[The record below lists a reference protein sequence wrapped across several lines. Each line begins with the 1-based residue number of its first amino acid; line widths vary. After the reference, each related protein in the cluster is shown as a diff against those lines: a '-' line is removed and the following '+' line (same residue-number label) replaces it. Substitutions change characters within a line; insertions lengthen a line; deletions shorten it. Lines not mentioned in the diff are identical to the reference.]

1 MSSLPSVTGMPDS
14 EKRSPVIVGAGGKGG
29 GGSGSRPKEKKD
41 NLNSTQTASIIDL
54 ISEGE
59 IEGIVGDFKGVY
71 LNNVP
76 VQNENGNFN
85 YREVEAET
93 RLGWQGQEPISFAD
107 TVDQIFPVNQK
118 VTKQVGPLT
127 REITDTNVDAVRFT
141 MTVPRL
147 EKIEDDGDIKGTK
160 VKFRFSVQY
169 ANGSNFIELDEK
181 KISGRTLDPYA
192 KNYVFN
198 LNKDPAGFPVQIR
211 VTRITDDSSSTKL
224 SNELIW
230 TSYTEIIKETLTYP
244 NSALVGIKF
253 SAEQFNSIPSRAYR
267 VRGIKVAIPSNATVD
282 QDNGSLTYEGTWDG
296 TFQQAQW
303 CADPAWI
310 LWDLLTSTRYGF
322 GDHITYD
329 TLDRWSFFS
338 ASQYANALVPDGFG
352 GQEPRFLC
360 NVNIQRIDEAY
371 KLINDLASVFR
382 AMPFWTAGSVVIAQ
396 DRPQDAS
403 YLFNLSNVTADG
415 FNYQNSSQKT
425 KANVAL
431 VRYFDMTQRDVGY
444 EIAED
449 PTSIE
454 KYGVIK
460 RQVEAFGCTSR
471 GQAKRVGEWLIYTE
485 NNEAEVITFRTSV
498 DAGVVVRPGQV
509 IEVSDPV
516 KAGLRRGGRV
526 LSATTSS
533 IQVDNESETSLT
545 ASDNAKLSVVLPD
558 GTLET
563 LDIASVSGNTINVSG
578 SFSQTPNV
586 NTVWAIQT
594 DTTKT
599 TLWRVLGVTE
609 VDAIEYE
616 ITGVA
621 YNPNKFDAVEQGLQL
636 EKPEDPSLISDPPET
651 PTNLTAVEV
660 PYTDANG
667 TQQSRVLLTWS
678 GTETTVSYLARWR
691 PEDGNWSERNT
702 SSTDIDIYGLT
713 PGIYE
718 FEVFSQGVNRTFS
731 PTAAQLT
738 KSFQGVLVPTEAV
751 TNFTVAGSSQG
762 QALLQW
768 DEPTGSNVAGNGL
781 VKIRHTQDTS
791 NPDWASS
798 IPVSEVS
805 SFFTQAIVPAL
816 TGVYLARFESSAGVL
831 SETSATAAFTVPSGS
846 VATVISTNRQDPGF
860 NGLFTDTE
868 FSSAQGGVV
877 LTDPAAESYGTYVF
891 NSVVDLGSVFAPTF
905 TRHLR
910 TTSFYESLLI
920 DDQTELI
927 DSWGFIDLGEPDD
940 ANVQVLVR
948 ATNDD
953 PTSASPT
960 WGEWTPVQANTLIGR
975 GFAFRADLSTTNAA
989 ENVAITELG
998 VSVAL
1003 LQRTEIQ
1010 TVTGGTSG
1018 SIAVTFADAFYQ
1030 PPLVQATPNAALPTG
1045 VTYSVGS
1052 ITPTGFQ
1059 ITLTGTVTTN
1069 QTFTYTAVGIGK
1081 EE

>member
-1 MSSLPSVTGMPDS
+1 MAQAEERKV
-14 EKRSPVIVGAGGKGG
+14 VIAGAGGKGG
-29 GGSGSRPKEKKD
+29 GGGKPKEKKD

-59 IEGIVGDFKGVY
+59 IEGIVGGFKGVY

-85 YREVEAET
+85 FREIEAET
-93 RLGWQGQEPISFAD
+93 RLGWQDQEPISFAD
-107 TVDQIFPVNQK
+107 TVDQIFPVNQ
-118 VTKQVGPLT
+118 VVSQNVGPIT

-141 MTVPRL
+141 ITVPRL
-147 EKIEDDGDIKGTK
+147 EKIESDGDIKGTK

-169 ANGSNFIELDEK
+169 ANGTGFINVGDEEIK
-181 KISGRTLDPYA
+181 GRTLDPFTR
-192 KNYVFN
+192 NYTFS
-198 LNKDPAGFPVQIR
+198 LQQDPAGFPVQIR
-211 VTRITDDSSSTKL
+211 VTRLTSDSTSAKRI
-224 SNELIW
+224 NEFIW

-244 NSALVGIKF
+244 NSALVGMRF
-253 SAEQFNSIPSRAYR
+253 SAEQFNSIPNRAYR

-282 QDNGSLTYEGTWDG
+282 EDNGRLIYTGTWDG
-296 TFQQAQW
+296 SFQQAHW

-338 ASQYANALVPDGFG
+338 ASQYANELVPDGFG
-352 GQEPRFLC
+352 GEEPRFLC
-360 NVNIQRIDEAY
+360 NVNIQRVDEAY

-382 AMPFWTAGSVVIAQ
+382 AMPYWTAGSVVIAQ

-415 FNYQNSSQKT
+415 FSYQNSSQKT

-449 PTSIE
+449 AASIE

-485 NNEAEVITFRTSV
+485 SNEAEVITFRTSV

-526 LSATTSS
+526 LSATTTS

-545 ASDNAKLSVVLPD
+545 AADNAKLSVVLPD
-558 GTLET
+558 GSLET
-563 LDIASVSGNTINVSG
+563 LSISSISGSTVNVSG
-578 SFSQTPNV
+578 SFTQAPNV

-609 VDAIEYE
+609 VDGIEYE
-616 ITGVA
+616 ITGVS
-621 YNPNKFDAVEQGLQL
+621 YNPNKFDAVEQNI
-636 EKPEDPSLISDPPET
+636 KFDKIEDPSLISDPPKT
-651 PTNLTAVEV
+651 PTNLTALEV
-660 PYTDANG
+660 PYTDGNG
-667 TQQSRVLLTWS
+667 VQQSRVLLTWT
-678 GTETTVSYLARWR
+678 GTETTVNYLVRWR
-691 PEDGNWSERNT
+691 PENGNWNELNT
-702 SSTDIDIYGLT
+702 SSTDTDIYELT
-713 PGIYE
+713 PGVYE

-731 PTAAQLT
+731 TTSAKLT
-738 KSFQGVLVPTEAV
+738 KSLHGVLTPAEAV
-751 TNFTVAGSSQG
+751 TGFTVAGSSQG

-768 DEPTGSNVAGNGL
+768 NEPTGSNVAGNGL
-781 VKIRHTQDTS
+781 VYIRHTQDTS
-791 NPDWASS
+791 NPQWESS
-798 IPVSEVS
+798 IPITEVS
-805 SFFTQAIVPAL
+805 SFSTQAIVPAL

-831 SETSATAAFTVPSGS
+831 SDTSATAAFTVPSGL

-860 NGLFTDTE
+860 NGLFTDTQY
-868 FSSAQGGVV
+868 SSARGGLV
-877 LTDPAAESYGTYVF
+877 LTDPATEAEGTYIF
-891 NSVVDLGSVFAPTF
+891 NSVVDLGTVFAPTF

-910 TTSFYESLLI
+910 TTSFYESQLI
-920 DDQTELI
+920 DDQTESI
-927 DSWGFIDLGEPDD
+927 DSWGFIDLTEPD
-940 ANVQVLVR
+940 ATNVQILVR
-948 ATNDD
+948 ATDDD

-960 WGEWTPVQANTLIGR
+960 WGEWTPVQANTLTGR

-989 ENVAITELG
+989 ENVAVTELG
-998 VSVAL
+998 VNVSL

-1010 TVTGGTSG
+1010 SVTGGTSG
-1018 SIAVTFADAFYQ
+1018 SISVTFADAFYQ
-1030 PPLVQATPNAALPTG
+1030 PPLVQATPDAALPAG
-1045 VTYSVGS
+1045 VTYSIS
-1052 ITPTGFQ
+1052 TITPFGFL
-1059 ITLTGTVTTN
+1059 ITLSGTVTTN